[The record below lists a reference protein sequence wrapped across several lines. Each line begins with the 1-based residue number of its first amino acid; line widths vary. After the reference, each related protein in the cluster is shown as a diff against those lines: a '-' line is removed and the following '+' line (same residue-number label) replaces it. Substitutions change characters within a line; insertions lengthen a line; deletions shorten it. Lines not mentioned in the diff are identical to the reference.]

1 MKLVVD
7 SHDVYAYTGAKE
19 FQATR
24 DPLIFVHGGG
34 LDHTVWLLQSRY
46 FAHHDRDVM
55 AVDLPAHGKSGGE
68 ALTSIA
74 DMADWVVRLMDAAR
88 VETATLIG
96 HSLGALVVHE
106 AAARH
111 PGRVRCIVTLGI
123 SVPMPVTDALLAA
136 AKADKH
142 DAFDMVNNWGHG
154 SRAHL
159 GGNQVPGM
167 WMIGSGVRLLERSA
181 PGVFYADLNACNEY
195 RDGLA
200 SSARITCPVHVILG
214 RDDRMS
220 PVKAARPLLESL
232 ADRRVT
238 ILENCGHMLMAEKP
252 GEVLD
257 LLIAAL
263 NDPSASADRAV
274 SVATRD

>member
-1 MKLVVD
+1 MNLVVD
-7 SHDVYAYTGAKE
+7 GHDVYAYTGAKE

-24 DPLIFVHGGG
+24 DPLVFVHGGG

-46 FAHHDRDVM
+46 FAHHGRGVM
-55 AVDLPAHGKSGGE
+55 AVDLPAHGKSGGV
-68 ALTSIA
+68 ALASIP
-74 DMADWVVRLMDAAR
+74 DMADWVVRLMDAAG

-106 AAARH
+106 TAARH
-111 PGRVRCIVTLGI
+111 PGRIRCIVTLGI
-123 SVPMPVTDALLAA
+123 SIPMPVTDALLAA

-142 DAFDMVNNWGHG
+142 DAFDMLNIWGHG
-154 SRAHL
+154 SRAQV

-167 WMIGSGVRLLERSA
+167 WMMGSGVRLLERSA
-181 PGVFYADLNACNEY
+181 PGVLYADLNACNEY

-200 SSARITCPVHVILG
+200 SSALIACPVHVILG
-214 RDDRMS
+214 KDDRMS

-232 ADRRVT
+232 ADGRVT
-238 ILENCGHMLMAEKP
+238 VIEDCGHMLMAEKP

-263 NDPSASADRAV
+263 NVPMRS
-274 SVATRD
+274 

>member
-1 MKLVVD
+1 MNLVVEG
-7 SHDVYAYTGAKE
+7 HDAYAYTGAKE

-24 DPLIFVHGGG
+24 EPLIFVHGGG

-46 FAHHDRDVM
+46 FAHHGRGVV
-55 AVDLPAHGKSGGE
+55 AVDLPAHGKSGGV

-88 VETATLIG
+88 AETATLIG
-96 HSLGALVVHE
+96 HSMGALVVHE

-123 SVPMPVTDALLAA
+123 SVPMPVTDALLSA

-142 DAFDMVNNWGHG
+142 AAFDMVNIWGHG
-154 SRAHL
+154 PRAQM

-167 WMIGSGVRLLERSA
+167 WMIGSGVRLLEGSA
-181 PGVFYADLNACNEY
+181 PGVLYADLNACNEY

-200 SSARITCPVHVILG
+200 SSALITCPVHVILG

-220 PVKAARPLLESL
+220 PVNAAQPLLKSL
-232 ADRRVT
+232 ADSRVT
-238 ILENCGHMLMAEKP
+238 VLENCGHMLMAEKP

-263 NDPSASADRAV
+263 NVPMGFC
-274 SVATRD
+274 

>member
-1 MKLVVD
+1 VNLVVD
-7 SHDVYAYTGAKE
+7 GHDVYAYTGAKE

-24 DPLIFVHGGG
+24 DPLIFVHGCG

-46 FAHHDRDVM
+46 FAHHGRGVM
-55 AVDLPAHGKSGGE
+55 AVDLPAHGKSGGV
-68 ALTSIA
+68 ALASIA
-74 DMADWVVRLMDAAR
+74 DMADWVVRVMDAAR

-96 HSLGALVVHE
+96 HSMGALVVHE

-111 PGRVRCIVTLGI
+111 PGRVRCIVTIGI
-123 SVPMPVTDALLAA
+123 SVPMSVTDALLSA
-136 AKADKH
+136 AKADNH
-142 DAFDMVNNWGHG
+142 DAFDMVNVWGHG
-154 SRAHL
+154 SRAHV

-167 WMIGSGVRLLERSA
+167 WMIGSGVRLLEGSA
-181 PGVFYADLNACNEY
+181 PGVLYADLNACNEY
-195 RDGLA
+195 RDGLD
-200 SSARITCPVHVILG
+200 SSAIITCPVHVILG

-220 PVKAARPLLESL
+220 PVKAAEPLLDSL
-232 ADRRVT
+232 ADARVT

-263 NDPSASADRAV
+263 KDPAG
-274 SVATRD
+274 